1 MKTIAVAVCAALALS
16 GCAALGFSE
25 KTPEVAREKT
35 VLFCTSYPQVVRSLA
50 LYRAAGKLSKL
61 QIARVDQSLPLL
73 NQVCAADAQPI
84 GEQTYAQVEQA
95 VFDLSN
101 IQIEAQ
107 TK

>member
-1 MKTIAVAVCAALALS
+1 MAAFGLLALS

-25 KTPEVAREKT
+25 KTPEVARERT
-35 VLFCTSYPQVVRSLA
+35 VLFCKTYPQVLRSLA
-50 LYRAAGKLSKL
+50 LYRAAGKLSKV

-73 NQVCAADAQPI
+73 NQVCAEDAEPI
-84 GEQTYAQVEQA
+84 SERTYAQVEQA

-107 TK
+107 NK